1 MALSG
6 RAWPAHPKPLDDEL
20 LSSWLVRTARAN
32 GLKLQTFCDTVFGK
46 EHQLWNRDIDRSAP
60 EWLQAAM
67 SEHTGTSQERVRQT
81 TLDIYRGRI
90 YHRRNTTGQLRWIL
104 SAGIYHRTR
113 RYFGMQYCPQ
123 CLSEDEEPYFRTR
136 WRVAALTFCS
146 THRICLHDRC
156 PACSAPVNFHR
167 RELGRPGV
175 IDTKSLSLCHAC
187 DFDFRLAENMK
198 FLPYEETA
206 GLFLEN
212 AAEHVIGKKNSVDI
226 SHFDV
231 LHQLCKIIV
240 SHRKAAKLSDYI
252 CKSIKVKALQHY
264 NKRTFEWMPVNERH
278 HFIQLA
284 AWLLADINV
293 RLFSAWR
300 MKAVRYNEL
309 SRDFS
314 NPPPWYISNTLES
327 IRLLALAKEQSLTE
341 HLNL

>member
-136 WRVAALTFCS
+136 WRVAALILCPI
-146 THRICLHDRC
+146 HRICLHDRC
-156 PACSAPVNFHR
+156 SACAAPVIFHR
-167 RELGRPGV
+167 RELGRPSTTDGR
-175 IDTKSLSLCHAC
+175 SLSLCYAC
-187 DFDFRLAENMK
+187 HFDLRLTARNE
-198 FLPYEETA
+198 FIPYDTGA
-206 GLFLEN
+206 GLFLDKV
-212 AAEHVIGKKNSVDI
+212 AEHIVGINSGIDI
-226 SHFDV
+226 EHLDV
-231 LHQLCKIIV
+231 LHQLCKVMV
-240 SHRKAAKLSDYI
+240 SRRKSSKLVSYVSSVI
-252 CKSIKVKALQHY
+252 GVSELHPVRNRQ
-264 NKRTFEWMPVNERH
+264 TFEWRSIDERRH
-278 HFIQLA
+278 LLQLA
-284 AWLLADINV
+284 SWIMASLDTRILDSWNA
-293 RLFSAWR
+293 
-300 MKAVRYNEL
+300 KAANYSDFV
-309 SRDFS
+309 RDFRTM
-314 NPPPWYISNTLES
+314 PAWFES
-327 IRLLALAKEQSLTE
+327 ATAKLFTRRC
-341 HLNL
+341 